1 MTKMG
6 SEGDIVNGNEKGKA
20 EEPMFDYQKPDRGW
34 CGDPERGAAMGRTS
48 DLSHDTTVVL
58 RMRRV
63 PLDEGGYDPGG
74 TYWGTPDDLFCVFDA
89 DGAMRYLRAGSLDEV
104 RAEFPRAS
112 WASETGPSEADIAD
126 MLDGYIACALWS
138 SNDESNEYGG
148 EPLDANYVPDDLADE
163 ARAEMR
169 ADVESFGRANGAVI
183 ASCIGKGER
192 CDWSHAGHDLWL
204 TRNHHGC
211 GFWDGDWP
219 KAEGKALTKA
229 ADAMGEVH
237 LYVGD
242 DGKIYGE

>member
-48 DLSHDTTVVL
+48 DLSH
-58 RMRRV
+58 
-63 PLDEGGYDPGG
+63 GY
-74 TYWGTPDDLFCVFDA
+74 
-89 DGAMRYLRAGSLDEV
+89 
-104 RAEFPRAS
+104 
-112 WASETGPSEADIAD
+112 
-126 MLDGYIACALWS
+126 
-138 SNDESNEYGG
+138 
-148 EPLDANYVPDDLADE
+148 
-163 ARAEMR
+163 
-169 ADVESFGRANGAVI
+169 
-183 ASCIGKGER
+183 
-192 CDWSHAGHDLWL
+192 
-204 TRNHHGC
+204 